1 MDIEIELAFF
11 SFHIFLIFIFNKNVI
26 FFLQI
31 YFIQLL
37 PTLKMQI
44 IKIIFWIHLIYTGE
58 LNVIIKSLKL

>member
-11 SFHIFLIFIFNKNVI
+11 SFHIFIFNKNVI